1 MVKNLVCY
9 AIMQVE
15 DISRFWP
22 KKGLGCHYLSH
33 GDDTGPQEHHEALI
47 TPVATAGWSLNP
59 SSVSLDEVHHFW
71 I

>member
-1 MVKNLVCY
+1 MAEKLVCH

-33 GDDTGPQEHHEALI
+33 RGATGPQKDHEGSI
-47 TPVATAGWSLNP
+47 TSMTTAGWSLNP
-59 SSVSLDEVHHFW
+59 SSSSLDG
-71 I
+71 IRQN